1 MANDKARQLIHELLD
16 DTLETIYY
24 QLTMDTD
31 MDMDAIKGVIREEL
45 KELGYE

>member
-1 MANDKARQLIHELLD
+1 MATDKARHVVHELLD

-24 QLTMDTD
+24 QLTMNTD
-31 MDMDAIKGVIREEL
+31 MDMDDIREMIKEEL

>member
-31 MDMDAIKGVIREEL
+31 MDMDTIKGVIREEL

>member
-1 MANDKARQLIHELLD
+1 MRQANARQLVHELLD
-16 DTLETIYY
+16 DTLETLYY

-31 MDMDAIKGVIREEL
+31 MDMDAIKQLITEEL

>member
-1 MANDKARQLIHELLD
+1 MLFRSD
-16 DTLETIYY
+16 DTLETLYY

-31 MDMDAIKGVIREEL
+31 MDMDAIKQLIKEEL